1 MSVCITLCHL
11 PAVDKP
17 DSLGVGFRD
26 PSRALQ
32 MSDGFLYVGVGS
44 GYGGENNSTG
54 LPGSGT
60 GCLAWFRAR
69 SPGLSAFE
77 YVGCL
82 MTNNHTTG
90 HIDPTTVAW
99 QEDDRVAAFVE
110 CPDVFPLG
118 DKHVLIASLYNWKA
132 GGYYTN
138 EYWVGS
144 IVNNTRFVTE
154 QRGLLD
160 FGQYYAART
169 GSQNQSP
176 TERRV
181 LFSATGWHN
190 PPGTNCKTQ
199 VHLIPRDLRLDDK
212 ARLTFNPIPE
222 IATLRTGVSRALS
235 PEAFESD
242 ARGGKTTSTGVVGT
256 LVEVNLTCTG
266 MPTNGPHGRVGVE
279 ILAAADGS
287 SSTFVGYDYETKRL
301 VVDHTRSS
309 SASSSANQKGKAASP
324 PIVQTAPLAGGVESD
339 GGAVEVYVLVDGA
352 LVESF
357 LNRRAVISSWVSEV
371 MSGTSPSAFNRTVLV
386 APVPEGVRCAFQGH
400 ELMSINMP
408 WND

>member
-1 MSVCITLCHL
+1 
-11 PAVDKP
+11 
-17 DSLGVGFRD
+17 
-26 PSRALQ
+26 
-32 MSDGFLYVGVGS
+32 MSDGFFYVGVGS

-60 GCLAWFRAR
+60 GCLAWFRA
-69 SPGLSAFE
+69 SSSNLSAFE

-90 HIDPTTVAW
+90 HIDPATVAW
-99 QEDDRVAAFVE
+99 QDDDRVAAFVE

-144 IVNNTRFVTE
+144 IVNNTRFVTD

-160 FGQYYAART
+160 YGQYYAART
-169 GSQNQSP
+169 GSENQSP

-199 VHLIPRDLRLDDK
+199 VHLIPRDIRLDDQ

-222 IATLRTGVSRALS
+222 IATLRTGVSRVLP
-235 PEAFESD
+235 PETFKRG
-242 ARGGKTTSTGVVGT
+242 ARGGVATATGVMGT
-256 LVEVNLTCTG
+256 LVEINLTCVG
-266 MPTNGPHGRVGVE
+266 IPANGPHGRVGVE
-279 ILAAADGS
+279 ILATTNGS
-287 SSTFVGYDYETKRL
+287 SSTFVGYDYDTKRL
-301 VVDHTRSS
+301 VVDHTHSS
-309 SASSSANQKGKAASP
+309 SSDNSNSINSNNAYQMGKAASP

-339 GGAVEVYVLVDGA
+339 GGAIEVYVLVDGA

-371 MSGTSPSAFNRTVLV
+371 MSDTSPSAYNRTVLV

-400 ELMSINMP
+400 ELMSINTR
-408 WND
+408 